1 MGAKARLTQSH
12 AGRQAGPSNQPA
24 CAEAFFWRYATSDA
38 RGEGVGVEWS
48 LGRRRE
54 KKHGGDGSEV
64 GRGGSAHVVRTLMCA
79 RRRYLTRVGGWWVVV
94 VMVVMVGVV
103 VVVAV
108 EVLLVVV
115 EAVAAG
121 RERQLVAGQSVRG
134 GRQRGAAVA
143 VRCVLRLQQQC
154 SVQCAVCSTAGA
166 GTETG
171 GRHGCDAVAMHASR
185 YADVMQQKRRRAVVV
200 LPGLGDG
207 LSAAAGCR
215 CWLLAATA
223 IS

>member
-1 MGAKARLTQSH
+1 MQD
-12 AGRQAGPSNQPA
+12 GRRDQVISPLAQRPFLALCHIGR
-24 CAEAFFWRYATSDA
+24 ER
-38 RGEGVGVEWS
+38 RGGWGGVEPGSPTGEKTW
-48 LGRRRE
+48 RRRE
-54 KKHGGDGSEV
+54 RGGEGRLSTRCTYLDVCPSAIPNEGGWVVGGGDGGGGGGG
-64 GRGGSAHVVRTLMCA
+64 GRG
-79 RRRYLTRVGGWWVVV
+79 
-94 VMVVMVGVV
+94 
-103 VVVAV
+103 
-108 EVLLVVV
+108 
-115 EAVAAG
+115 
-121 RERQLVAGQSVRG
+121 VAGGGGGGGGGRAGATAGCGPERVRG

-154 SVQCAVCSTAGA
+154 SSSAVCSVQCSTAGA

-200 LPGLGDG
+200 FPGLGDG

-223 IS
+223 TS

>member
-1 MGAKARLTQSH
+1 M
-12 AGRQAGPSNQPA
+12 
-24 CAEAFFWRYATSDA
+24 
-38 RGEGVGVEWS
+38 EWS

-64 GRGGSAHVVRTLMCA
+64 GRSGSAHVVRTLICA
-79 RRRYLTRVGGWWVVV
+79 RLLYLTRVGGWWVVV
-94 VMVVMVGVV
+94 MVVVMVGVV

-121 RERQLVAGQSVRG
+121 RERQLVAGQSVCVVGDREA
-134 GRQRGAAVA
+134 RQSLFVVSCVCSSSAV
-143 VRCVLRLQQQC
+143 C
-154 SVQCAVCSTAGA
+154 SVQCSTAGA

-200 LPGLGDG
+200 FPGLGDG

-215 CWLLAATA
+215 CWLRAAGCDGYLLERA
-223 IS
+223 AAAARRSELSMVMCCAAASC

>member
-1 MGAKARLTQSH
+1 M
-12 AGRQAGPSNQPA
+12 
-24 CAEAFFWRYATSDA
+24 
-38 RGEGVGVEWS
+38 EWS

-64 GRGGSAHVVRTLMCA
+64 GRSGSAHVVRTLICA

-94 VMVVMVGVV
+94 MVVMVGV

-121 RERQLVAGQSVRG
+121 RERQLVAGQSVCVVGDREA
-134 GRQRGAAVA
+134 RQSLFVVSCVCSSSAV
-143 VRCVLRLQQQC
+143 C
-154 SVQCAVCSTAGA
+154 SVQCSTAGA

-200 LPGLGDG
+200 FPGLGDG

-215 CWLLAATA
+215 CWLRAAGCWLLAATA
-223 IS
+223 TS